1 MRKAFVTGGTGF
13 LGRRLVEQLVE
24 QGWSVRALHRSPKDA
39 ERLRALGAEPIEGD
53 LDTEPAL
60 RRGMAGADV
69 VFHSAALFVMWAPYA
84 DFEHANVDGTRNLL
98 AAAKAEQIKRFVQI
112 GASGVVM
119 GDPKPMNAVTED
131 APLAYPSWAPYL
143 STKARAQE
151 LVLRANEPDG
161 MRTTVVLPS
170 LIWGPQ
176 MPMLKGVIDAFK
188 AGLFAWPG
196 GGQQVMSTSYVDNV
210 CRCAIL
216 AAEHAPGGRSYFV
229 TDGEDQTL
237 REIIGQ
243 LVATEGVDPK
253 ARAVPAG
260 LAWFLA
266 TVMEWVWRT
275 FKLRGAPPMTRQQV
289 RMTGYTFT
297 LSDQRARTELGYAPV
312 VSFQGGIDAM
322 RLATQTE
329 SARSLPQQ
337 ATAPLRA

>member
-24 QGWSVRALHRSPKDA
+24 QGWNVRALHRSPKDA

-170 LIWGPQ
+170 LIWGPH
-176 MPMLKGVIDAFK
+176 MPMLKGVVDAFK
-188 AGLFAWPG
+188 AGMFAWPG

-216 AAEHAPGGRSYFV
+216 AAEHAPGGRAYFV

-253 ARAVPAG
+253 ARAVSAG
-260 LAWFLA
+260 LAWFLG

-289 RMTGYTFT
+289 
-297 LSDQRARTELGYAPV
+297 Q
-312 VSFQGGIDAM
+312 
-322 RLATQTE
+322 
-329 SARSLPQQ
+329 
-337 ATAPLRA
+337 